1 MYPRRLL
8 QSSVS
13 RLTSRP
19 AKPKAV
25 PEVGERRP
33 VSIRIVVDLPDPFG
47 PRKPKTFP
55 RGMSKLTSST
65 ATNEPNLRTRFS
77 AHRKTSGG
85 GEAGPH
91 GDAVRREDLEERP
104 RVGREDLVARPYG
117 EEPAAVE
124 ESDPGG
130 VLGLVHVG
138 GRDDDGEA
146 AVVQLGEDLPELAA
160 RDGVDPGCRLVDPV
174 EDDGV
179 GRCADIRFAGDGL
192 GLLEDR

>member
-1 MYPRRLL
+1 
-8 QSSVS
+8 
-13 RLTSRP
+13 
-19 AKPKAV
+19 
-25 PEVGERRP
+25 
-33 VSIRIVVDLPDPFG
+33 
-47 PRKPKTFP
+47 
-55 RGMSKLTSST
+55 MSKLTSST

-160 RDGVDPGCRLVDPV
+160 RDGVDPGRRLVEEEEVRARQEGGDEGELLLHPPREV
-174 EDDGV
+174 SGEALSEAVHPDARQEVRCPPLRLGNGDGV
-179 GRCADIRFAGDGL
+179 EAGPEVEVLVDGQVL
-192 GLLEDR
+192 VNL